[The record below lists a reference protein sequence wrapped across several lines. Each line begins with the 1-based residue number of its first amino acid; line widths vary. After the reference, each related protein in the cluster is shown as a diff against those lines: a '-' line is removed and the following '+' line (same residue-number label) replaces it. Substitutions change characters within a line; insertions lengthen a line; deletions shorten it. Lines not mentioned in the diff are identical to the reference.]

1 MKIFIQEIRGRQG
14 LTQQQ
19 LAHLVGKKRS
29 TIAMYERG
37 RIDIPA
43 RVLCRLAQILKVPV
57 GKLIQPNGDAVTSQ
71 SQEQGSPE
79 RNLIHRKP

>member
-1 MKIFIQEIRGRQG
+1 MKILIQEIRERRG

-57 GKLIQPNGDAVTSQ
+57 GELIQPNAT
-71 SQEQGSPE
+71 P
-79 RNLIHRKP
+79 